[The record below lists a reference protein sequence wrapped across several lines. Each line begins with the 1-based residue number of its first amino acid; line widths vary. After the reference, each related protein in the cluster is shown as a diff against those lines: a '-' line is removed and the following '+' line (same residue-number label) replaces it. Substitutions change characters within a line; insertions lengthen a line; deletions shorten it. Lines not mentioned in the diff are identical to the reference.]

1 MEQRKDLAWRGQIQN
16 YDYTTFTEIINSKC
30 RKHDSCWCSG
40 ATHFLLS
47 FSAWSLVCSWFS
59 CKCIIFHFTTPG
71 TQDQVSGR
79 DSDLWKRWCKADANL
94 IFLSLNFPK
103 FTFCVREKSESLT
116 FGSHWIAFVF
126 LFMYVK
132 LYTKFDFKV
141 IDVQHGYIKPQCF
154 VFHFFFWVWVC
165 WAFIEV
171 QQCLVGVDACLF
183 YFSVGLIWYSDR
195 QPFLALAGCFCHCFI
210 RLVAKMNRRSP
221 VRRI

>member
-1 MEQRKDLAWRGQIQN
+1 MEQRKDLAWRGQTQN

-30 RKHDSCWCSG
+30 RKHDSPVG
-40 ATHFLLS
+40 AAVLHIARLS
-47 FSAWSLVCSWFS
+47 FSACSLVCSWFS

-79 DSDLWKRWCKADANL
+79 DSDLWKRWCKTDANL

-103 FTFCVREKSESLT
+103 FIFCAREKAESLT

-132 LYTKFDFKV
+132 LYIKFDFKV
-141 IDVQHGYIKPQCF
+141 IDVQHGYIKLQCLYF
-154 VFHFFFWVWVC
+154 IFFLSLSLFT
-165 WAFIEV
+165 EV
-171 QQCLVGVDACLF
+171 QQCLGGVDACHF

-195 QPFLALAGCFCHCFI
+195 QPFLALAGCFCHWFI
-210 RLVAKMNRRSP
+210 CLVAKMNRRSP